1 MAFHCLQRQRTARPQ
16 RGSQRGQSI
25 AEFPVGLA
33 VLAPLFF
40 AIAYAGKYG
49 DLQQTTT
56 QASRY
61 AALGR
66 AMEPS
71 QARLANSTIEDQMRT
86 RFFLAGD
93 YLHNGRIQSDDTVGG
108 VTTDKGQ
115 AELWQDLSGNPLL
128 ARPDTITLQ
137 WGDTGLGSGGV
148 DKAMGVM
155 TKSAGKNYPGG
166 QVARVE
172 VTLTNKLDQINPSPK
187 PIVIAAATAAAGNGL
202 GSSGSKGTRDA
213 AATIVPTS
221 HIPGALTGFLEKAM
235 GLFEPEGPK
244 IGCIKPDVVATH
256 RLDGAADNSQCK

>member
-1 MAFHCLQRQRTARPQ
+1 MQFTCLQR
-16 RGSQRGQSI
+16 QRGQSI
-25 AEFPVGLA
+25 AEFLVALA

-49 DLQQTTT
+49 DLQQTAT

-71 QARLANSTIEDQMRT
+71 EGRLSSTTIQDQMRT

-93 YLHNGRIQSDDTVGG
+93 YLHKGRLQSDDTVDG
-108 VTTDKGQ
+108 VTSDKGQ
-115 AELWQDLSGNPLL
+115 AELWQDLSGHPLL
-128 ARPDTITLQ
+128 SRPDQVTLQ

-155 TKSAGKNYPGG
+155 TKSAGKSYPGG

-172 VTLTNKLDQINPSPK
+172 VTLANKLDQINASPK

-202 GSSGSKGTRDA
+202 GSSGSQGTRDA

-244 IGCIKPDVVATH
+244 IGCIKPDVVASN